1 MEMEKRTVA
10 TQLSSIYAEQTDI
23 MEALSSDD
31 SDWDDHLDHLADA
44 GMNLVMQLVTVE
56 GQDTRAGKRIQSLD
70 EFDDDTAYK
79 NFRFRTAELHTI
91 VDRVK
96 LPDVL
101 KVNGSKYTKL
111 EAVLNILSRY
121 GTAGTNHSRKQLMGL
136 HDKRLSELHRHT
148 AELLYAQH
156 VKGALASVDPW
167 VDSFEYFATCAAGV
181 GGPMMDCLNMVAF
194 LDGHFREVCRPGNDG
209 PYGPAQQEL
218 FSGHKRL
225 HGWTWEATH
234 GVNGLTWRLAGPLGG
249 RRGKLFHSVIRIVYL
264 YLSEFLL

>member
-1 MEMEKRTVA
+1 MEV
-10 TQLSSIYAEQTDI
+10 
-23 MEALSSDD
+23 LSSDD

-70 EFDDDTAYK
+70 EFDDDTTYK

-96 LPDVL
+96 LPEVL

-111 EAVLNILSRY
+111 EAVLNILIRY

-136 HDKRLSELHRHT
+136 HDKRLSELHCHT
-148 AELLYAQH
+148 AELLYVQH
-156 VKGALASVDPW
+156 IKGALASADPW
-167 VDSFEYFATCAAGV
+167 VDSFEYFATCAAGAS
-181 GGPMMDCLNMVAF
+181 GPMMDCLNMVAF

-225 HGWTWEATH
+225 HVWTWEATH
-234 GVNGLTWRLAGPLGG
+234 GVNGLTWRLAGPLGS
-249 RRGKLFHSVIRIVYL
+249 RRGKLFYSMIRIVYP